1 MTKTLLP
8 STDGFTINDFN
19 VFHID
24 GLEERMVAI
33 QSHIRPKFLSIGEQL
48 RDELSVNEGSEH
60 FLHIAKHA
68 RRTVNPPKDT
78 WLAICNNKRGYKA
91 HPHFQVGLFDD
102 HLFIWLAFIYE
113 LPNKKQIAQA
123 FIDQVDDVF
132 ALIPKDYVISQ
143 DHMQKAATA
152 VQDIDANIFENMLK
166 RFRDVG
172 KAELLIG
179 RHLKPDSKIVQDQEA
194 LVAYA
199 KETYLQLLPLYQ
211 LAFKASL

>member
-1 MTKTLLP
+1 MTKILTP
-8 STDGFTINDFN
+8 STEGFKQTDFD
-19 VFHID
+19 VFHIA
-24 GLEERMVAI
+24 GLDERMEAI

-48 RDELSVNEGSEH
+48 KDEVSMHEGSEH

-113 LPNKKQIAQA
+113 LPNKKQIAQT
-123 FIDQVDDVF
+123 FIDEQDKVF

-143 DHMQKAATA
+143 DHMQKAATP
-152 VQDIDANIFENMLK
+152 VQDLDAEAFENMLK

-179 RHLKPDSKIVQDQEA
+179 RHLKPDSAIVQDQQQLIA
-194 LVAYA
+194 FA
-199 KETYLQLLPLYQ
+199 KETYMQLLPLYQ
-211 LAFKASL
+211 LAFTAIK